1 MMIHSDLY
9 YNFHQEK
16 FLEKMATT
24 RSFLSGIPGYFLLS
38 KNLSTINK
46 NDIRMEIQIAK
57 SISNFLTMLKLRV
70 IF

>member
-1 MMIHSDLY
+1 MIHSYLY

-24 RSFLSGIPGYFLLS
+24 RSFFTEIPGYFLLS
-38 KNLSTINK
+38 KNFSTINK

>member
-1 MMIHSDLY
+1 MIHSDLY

-16 FLEKMATT
+16 FLEKMAT
-24 RSFLSGIPGYFLLS
+24 RSFFTEIPGYFLLS
-38 KNLSTINK
+38 KNFSTINK